1 MSRSPYP
8 TRRIRLLAETQR
20 ELAIAALMNAPLDA
34 ERPLEWVLR
43 EEVKLRK
50 QDQNALMW
58 VGPLADIAEQ
68 GYVGGRTYSAEVWHE
83 MFKREY
89 LPEEYDPELCKEGY
103 RKWDQTPKG
112 DRVLVGSTTE
122 LTKKG
127 FSVYLTQ
134 VEAYGAV
141 QLGVQF
147 RARPARAAA

>member
-34 ERPLEWVLR
+34 ERPLEWMLR

-58 VGPLADIAEQ
+58 AGPLTDIAEQ
-68 GYVGGRTYSAEVWHE
+68 GYAGGRTYSAEVWHE
-83 MFKREY
+83 QFKREY
-89 LPEEYDPELCKEGY
+89 LPEEYDPELCREGY

-134 VEAYGAV
+134 VEAYGAAE
-141 QLGVQF
+141 LGVQF
-147 RARPARAAA
+147 RARPVRAAA